1 VSEELKVIRA
11 GELSSETTQTPGMFR
26 KTAVDSATGAR
37 SLWVGRVR
45 IEPGIESGVHHHG
58 DSESVIFMVSG
69 QARFRFGDG
78 LQSTFEAGPGDY
90 IFVPPNVVHQEINAS
105 ATEPI
110 DCIVVRDRT
119 ENIVVNVDDAG
130 GQASA

>member
-1 VSEELKVIRA
+1 VTGELRVIRA
-11 GELSSETTQTPGMFR
+11 DELSSETTQTPGMFR

-45 IEPGIESGVHHHG
+45 IEPGTESGAHHHG
-58 DSESVIFMVSG
+58 DSESVICMLSG
-69 QARFRFGDG
+69 QARFRFGEG
-78 LQSTFEAGPGDY
+78 LQSSFEAGPGDY

-105 ATEPI
+105 SSEPI

-119 ENIVVNVDDAG
+119 ENIVINVE
-130 GQASA
+130 SA

>member
-1 VSEELKVIRA
+1 MTAGLRVIRA
-11 GELSSETTQTPGMFR
+11 SELSSETTQTSGMFR
-26 KTAVDSATGAR
+26 KTAVDSSNGAR

-45 IEPGIESGVHHHG
+45 IDPGVESGFHHHG

-69 QARFRFGDG
+69 RARFRFGDG
-78 LQSTFEAGPGDY
+78 LTDSLEAGPGDY

-105 ATEPI
+105 STEPI

-119 ENIVVNVDDAG
+119 ENIVVNVE
-130 GQASA
+130 SP